1 MMRRGAALIS
11 AVLALLCVAAL
22 LTATALTGREDYL
35 LSSIATEAQVAFAA
49 AEHGVWTGVA
59 AIDSGDAARP
69 LGTSRTVSIRHGSG
83 VSTAVTITRL
93 SSDLF
98 FVIAE
103 ALSVQIG
110 ARRASRRIGVFAR
123 ARADSAGRVSAAPLA
138 ERAWVELP

>member
-1 MMRRGAALIS
+1 MTRRGAALIS

-35 LSSIATEAQVAFAA
+35 ISSSATEAQVAFAA

-59 AIDSGDAARP
+59 VIDSADAARP
-69 LGTSRTVSIRHGSG
+69 LGSTRTVSIRHGSG
-83 VSTAVTITRL
+83 MSTAVTVTRL

-103 ALSVQIG
+103 AFSVRNG
-110 ARRASRRIGVFAR
+110 GRRGSRRIGVFAR

-138 ERAWVELP
+138 QRAWVELP

>member
-1 MMRRGAALIS
+1 MRRGAALIS

-35 LSSIATEAQVAFAA
+35 LSSITTEAQVAFAA

-59 AIDSGDAARP
+59 AIDSADAARP
-69 LGTSRTVSIRHGSG
+69 LGDTRTVSIRHGSG
-83 VSTAVTITRL
+83 VATAVTITRL

-103 ALSVQIG
+103 AFSAQTG
-110 ARRASRRIGVFAR
+110 GRRASRRIAVFAR
-123 ARADSAGRVSAAPLA
+123 AQVDSTGRVSAAPLTQ
-138 ERAWVELP
+138 RAWAELP